1 MLKRR
6 GLIASSGSSVS
17 NDVFFEP
24 PVLIG
29 AAIIGE
35 KVRIGKHTY
44 INSGKVWPNCSIG
57 RYCSIGYNV
66 LIGPPDHPTNF
77 LSTMRSL
84 YENTDYYKKT
94 KNFNQTEV
102 GNDVWI
108 GANVFVRNGAKL
120 ADGVVVGA
128 GAVVTKDV
136 PAYAIVA
143 GVPAR
148 IIRYRF
154 APDVIDKLLEL
165 KWWNLDEA
173 VIASFPFDDV
183 NKCIS
188 IIERFQAT

>member
-1 MLKRR
+1 M
-6 GLIASSGSSVS
+6 
-17 NDVFFEP
+17 
-24 PVLIG
+24 
-29 AAIIGE
+29 
-35 KVRIGKHTY
+35 H
-44 INSGKVWPNCSIG
+44 
-57 RYCSIGYNV
+57 
-66 LIGPPDHPTNF
+66 
-77 LSTMRSL
+77 SL
-84 YENTDYYKKT
+84 YENADYYKKT
-94 KNFNQTEV
+94 KSFNQTEI

-143 GVPAR
+143 GVSAR

-173 VIASFPFDDV
+173 VIASFPFGDV